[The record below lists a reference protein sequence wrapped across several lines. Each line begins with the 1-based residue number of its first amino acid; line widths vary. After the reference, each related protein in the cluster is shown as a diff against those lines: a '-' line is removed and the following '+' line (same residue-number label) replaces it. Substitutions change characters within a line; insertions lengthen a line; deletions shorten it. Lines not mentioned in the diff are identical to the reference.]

1 MGFGLLSCVCF
12 CFFFLVFCFAFFFIP
27 PPSLF
32 SRGLS
37 SRKGCRRVS
46 QPRRALIAS
55 ACSGDAVKSLRE
67 WSPVLTQSCRPAAP
81 AAPRS
86 RHALP
91 LAAAKG
97 AGEAPP
103 KDPTA
108 GRRSPCVQS
117 GQREP
122 WVRHART
129 PSQAAQLRQGV
140 RGVGC
145 RQEPASRSQGCPLR
159 LSLAPASSGAP
170 V

>member
-1 MGFGLLSCVCF
+1 MFFVWF
-12 CFFFLVFCFAFFFIP
+12 CFF
-27 PPSLF
+27 F

-37 SRKGCRRVS
+37 SRKGCRHAS

-67 WSPVLTQSCRPAAP
+67 WSPVLTQSCWPAAH

-97 AGEAPP
+97 AGEAPA
-103 KDPTA
+103 KDLTS
-108 GRRSPCVQS
+108 GRRSTFMQT
-117 GQREP
+117 GQRKP
-122 WVRHART
+122 WVHHART

-140 RGVGC
+140 RGVGR
-145 RQEPASRSQGCPLR
+145 RQEPASRSEGCPLR